1 MLGNL
6 GEMAKLLS
14 RVKDIQRGMKEFR
27 EELPRMEFSAT
38 SADGQVVAVLTGELS
53 LKRLEFAPGADALT
67 AKAAVI
73 EAVNAAAAQAKAAVR
88 DKMKELSGGMDLDL
102 PGLM

>member
-6 GEMAKLLS
+6 GEMAQLLS

-38 SADGQVVAVLTGELS
+38 SADGRVTAVLTGEMQV
-53 LKRLEFAPGADALT
+53 KRLEIAPGADAAS
-67 AKAAVI
+67 AKAAII
-73 EAVNAAAAQAKAAVR
+73 EAVNAAGASAKAALR
-88 DKMKELSGGMDLDL
+88 DKMKELSGGVDLDL

>member
-27 EELPRMEFSAT
+27 DELPRLEFSAT
-38 SADGQVVAVLTGELS
+38 SADGQVTAVMTGDLAV
-53 LKRLEFAPGADALT
+53 KRLEFAPGADAI
-67 AKAAVI
+67 ASKAAVI
-73 EAVNAAAAQAKAAVR
+73 EAVNAASAQAKAALR
-88 DKMKELSGGMDLDL
+88 AKMKELSGGMDLDL